1 MKMHWL
7 MATVGVLLAGSAMAR
22 DTSQDEHSI
31 LRAEAA
37 ICEAYESSDGDA
49 VRNRLDDGYT
59 LTDPKGVVTGR
70 DKNVNDVARR
80 DPVYILFRN
89 HDQKVRLYGDAAVV
103 TGITSQQGHTGGGT
117 TFDGD
122 YAYTDSW
129 IYRDGRWK
137 LAASHVSLLPKK

>member
-1 MKMHWL
+1 MKMQWL
-7 MATVGVLLAGSAMAR
+7 MATICVLLAGSAMAR

-59 LTDPKGVVTGR
+59 LTDSKGVVTGR

-80 DPVYILFRN
+80 DPVYVMFRN

-103 TGITSQQGHTGGGT
+103 TGITSQQGHTGGGA

-122 YAYTDSW
+122 YAYTAMW
-129 IYRDGRWK
+129 VYREGRWK